1 MSLKDD
7 YDTLRRLHDAT
18 NLAVIDLQKK
28 NTELLETNNLHMQNL
43 INCQQALDI
52 TKENM
57 RNALTEQNRIK
68 DQYAF
73 EINELRAK
81 IKAQG

>member
-7 YDTLRRLHDAT
+7 FDALRRLHDTT
-18 NLAVIDLQKK
+18 NLAVVGLQEK
-28 NTELLETNNLHMQNL
+28 NNELLETNNLHMQNL
-43 INCQQALDI
+43 INCQKALDI

-73 EINELRAK
+73 EINELRTK